1 MGQIYSTRSSQRS
14 EDEGSDRERVT
25 SSMSSMAPSK
35 PCYYIAPLLDEST
48 CPVMDTPINSMENIF
63 SQISLTD
70 LSRISQ
76 TCKYFNVAVGEFL
89 RHQCCAA
96 ESLLKHQDFVTRL
109 GQLATR
115 SELLILKDI
124 QKSFSEDEREE
135 SRMSRAARYKLLHH
149 NQMFEQMNQNRIS
162 VCDERVHFP
171 HRGNN
176 HYILVGDDSILKR
189 QIATVRSVCWLEI
202 SHTFPVTPGTYS
214 VTLRVRI
221 NHGNFRWPHGDRDA
235 TIFSITYP
243 SPSGHDSCSVRV
255 YKNWWK
261 TLNEPWTP
269 VHNVKGISV
278 TWEKVSGDKTGW
290 VSVTMDP
297 VTVTEE
303 GGLVFQ
309 MKDIECPHW
318 KSGLSFDFLQL
329 TKH

>member
-48 CPVMDTPINSMENIF
+48 CPVMDTPINSLENIF

-135 SRMSRAARYKLLHH
+135 SRMSRAAR
-149 NQMFEQMNQNRIS
+149 
-162 VCDERVHFP
+162 
-171 HRGNN
+171 
-176 HYILVGDDSILKR
+176 
-189 QIATVRSVCWLEI
+189 
-202 SHTFPVTPGTYS
+202 
-214 VTLRVRI
+214 
-221 NHGNFRWPHGDRDA
+221 
-235 TIFSITYP
+235 
-243 SPSGHDSCSVRV
+243 
-255 YKNWWK
+255 
-261 TLNEPWTP
+261 
-269 VHNVKGISV
+269 
-278 TWEKVSGDKTGW
+278 
-290 VSVTMDP
+290 
-297 VTVTEE
+297 
-303 GGLVFQ
+303 
-309 MKDIECPHW
+309 
-318 KSGLSFDFLQL
+318 
-329 TKH
+329 